1 MNAQTARMFLAIV
14 EHGSISA
21 AARALYITQP
31 ALSAH
36 LGRLEEEL
44 GTQLMRRQKGIH
56 QITLTPEGTAFIPI
70 AREWVAAEDHL
81 LRYKD
86 TVSQKTIRLV
96 SSVALHDSLISP
108 VVSKL
113 LREDPQISVQQ
124 NILDISEKLLP
135 ERIHSFDAAFLNF
148 TDPDPSLVQCI
159 PLYSQG
165 WCILCPADSP
175 LPNRILSPAEL
186 DPAFEVVQKFPS
198 ARIREWH
205 DTVFSTGADQA
216 YAQATAI
223 MSMPNYF
230 SDSRCW
236 CICAASIAMF
246 LVAQRPNI
254 LSCRE
259 VEPEPSHSTTS
270 LLISRAYA
278 REDVIDT
285 LLRCCREY
293 LQERPYLTPLLK

>member
-44 GTQLMRRQKGIH
+44 GVQLMRRQKGIH
-56 QITLTPEGTAFIPI
+56 QITLTPEGTAFVPI
-70 AREWVAAEDHL
+70 ARDWAAAEDR
-81 LRYKD
+81 LRQYKD
-86 TVSQKTIRLV
+86 TISQKTIRLA
-96 SSVALHDSLISP
+96 SSVASHDCLISP
-108 VVSKL
+108 IVSKL
-113 LREDPQISVQQ
+113 LREDPQLTVHQRIV
-124 NILDISEKLLP
+124 DIGEQDVP
-135 ERIHSFDAAFLNF
+135 EHIHRFDAAFLNF
-148 TDPDPSLVQCI
+148 TNPDASLVSCI

-175 LPNRILSPAEL
+175 LPNRVLAPTEL
-186 DPAFEVVQKFPS
+186 DPAFEVVQKFAS
-198 ARIREWH
+198 GRIRKWH
-205 DTVFSTGADQA
+205 DTVFSAGTDQA

-230 SDSRCW
+230 SDPRCW
-236 CICAASIAMF
+236 CICAANIAMF
-246 LVAQRPNI
+246 LVTQRPNI
-254 LSCRE
+254 LSFRK

-270 LLISRAYA
+270 LVVSRAYA
-278 REDVIDT
+278 RVDVVET